1 MDLLFIRGSKQ
12 TPPGDAEAALSQLKH
27 RDGAEYEC
35 TSITHKSLYI
45 HRLLHANISFT
56 EAFVL
61 LHKRPVEERILL
73 CIAPTG
79 SALRKYDNH
88 NRVEGCNDY
97 CQAAQCL
104 ILLSLAF

>member
-27 RDGAEYEC
+27 GDGAEYEC
-35 TSITHKSLYI
+35 TSITHKSLCI
-45 HRLLHANISFT
+45 NRLLHANISFT

-61 LHKRPVEERILL
+61 LHKRPVKERILL

-79 SALRKYDNH
+79 SALLWLSYLR
-88 NRVEGCNDY
+88 RVEGCND
-97 CQAAQCL
+97 
-104 ILLSLAF
+104 